1 MMTDNDVKLLNE
13 LRRIANEKFDG
24 HFTVMKFTTNWRVGF
39 GTVNERFEIEALPA
53 GETFA
58 QAAIK
63 ALNTLASVY
72 DVHDDD
78 NPFCRSASEL
88 SPDSA

>member
-1 MMTDNDVKLLNE
+1 MKDIE
-13 LRRIANEKFDG
+13 LFEELQRIANEKFDG

-39 GTVNERFEIEALPA
+39 GTVNERSEIAALPS

-63 ALNTLASVY
+63 AINNNASVY
-72 DVHDDD
+72 DDHEGE
-78 NPFCRSASEL
+78 NPFSRRIGDEL
-88 SPDSA
+88 R